1 MSVSAD
7 LNLAKVSDDEIDL
20 RSIAITLL
28 QGKFK
33 ILTFLVISVAIGAF
47 NFANT
52 KKTYQA
58 HSSVQLEA
66 RGNLGM
72 EAFALPGDD
81 KPGVATEIAIV
92 KSRMVISGA
101 VAELKLSQSLTPLRA
116 PLIGNMLAQYKLGF
130 LQHKLLTPYQ
140 RLGEVAKLEFL
151 IMPDEWRG
159 RDILLTS
166 LGSGRF
172 SLWAPDGRKY
182 EGQAG
187 VALNDKEVDLS
198 LFVSVWNAPEGREYI
213 LREVNDVVAAK
224 KIGNNLSVSELSR
237 GSSILKLSYKDSS
250 PRRSE
255 QVLDAVTRAYTKQNI
270 ERSAADTAQG
280 LAFVQSQIPI
290 AREKLNIAEKNLN
303 TFRSEAESVDLTLE
317 AESMLSQ
324 LSVLEEEFLL
334 LEAEEELLLKSYTD
348 QHPTYK
354 QFKFRKSKVE
364 DQLGLLRTGVAT
376 LPVKQQQ
383 AVNLRRELKLSSAI
397 YTQLLTRAQEIEVA
411 RAGAVGSV
419 RVIDFALA
427 SSSPIAPR
435 SSRTIA
441 LAALLGLLIG
451 VSYVLLMRLLKRGIE
466 SSLEIEALGMPV
478 YATVSQEV
486 NRLMARHGRLNI
498 LSLSD
503 PENLAVEAFRSL
515 RTALRFGLLEERRNS
530 VLFTSAAPNA
540 GKSFSA
546 VNLAVVSAQ
555 AGQRVVLIDG
565 DMRRGTIHKYFGVSK
580 SAPGFSNYL
589 SGDVGF
595 EEITTDVDV
604 PNLTVIHSGR
614 FPPNPS
620 ELLLQDR
627 AKTLFD
633 KLEEEYDLVI
643 VDSPPVLAVTDP
655 VILSRYVSMRLM
667 VVRFGDTKASEI
679 DAVTQQLAVA
689 GVKVAGA
696 ILNGFDP
703 KKAGYGYGGYG
714 GYEYGYRYSYNTKT
728 DDP

>member
-1 MSVSAD
+1 MSVTAD
-7 LNLAKVSDDEIDL
+7 LNVAKVLDDEIDL
-20 RSIAITLL
+20 RSVAITLFVD
-28 QGKFK
+28 KFK

-47 NFANT
+47 SVVNT
-52 KKTYQA
+52 EKIYQA

-66 RGNLGM
+66 RGGLGM
-72 EAFALPGDD
+72 EAFLLPGDE

-92 KSRMVISGA
+92 MSRMVISGA
-101 VAELKLSQSLTPLRA
+101 AAELKLSQSLTPLRA
-116 PLIGNMLAQYKLGF
+116 PLIGNMLANYQLGF

-166 LGSGRF
+166 LGSGKF

-182 EGQAG
+182 QGQAG

-198 LFVSVWNAPEGREYI
+198 LIVSVWNVPEGREYI
-213 LREVNDVVAAK
+213 LREVNDVFAVK
-224 KIGNNLSVSELSR
+224 KILDNLSVSELSR

-255 QVLDAVTRAYTKQNI
+255 KILDAVTRAYTKQNI
-270 ERSAADTAQG
+270 ERSAAETAQG

-290 AREKLNIAEKNLN
+290 ALGKLNIAEKNLN
-303 TFRSEAESVDLTLE
+303 TFRSEVGSVDLTSE
-317 AESMLSQ
+317 AQNILSQ
-324 LSVLEEEFLL
+324 LSVLEEEFIL

-364 DQLGLLRTGVAT
+364 DQLGLLRTEAAT
-376 LPVKQQQ
+376 LPVNQQQ
-383 AVNLRRELKLSSAI
+383 VVNLSRELKLSSAI
-397 YTQLLTRAQEIEVA
+397 YTKLLTRAQEIEVA
-411 RAGAVGSV
+411 RAGTVGSV
-419 RVIDFALA
+419 RVIDPALA

-435 SSRTIA
+435 FSLIIA

-451 VSYVLLMRLLKRGIE
+451 ASYVLLLRFFKRGIE
-466 SSLEIEALGMPV
+466 SSVEIEALGMPV
-478 YATVSQEV
+478 YATVSQETDQSIG
-486 NRLMARHGRLNI
+486 RRGRLTV
-498 LSLSD
+498 LSLSK
-503 PENLAVEAFRSL
+503 PESLAVEAFRSL
-515 RTALRFGLLEERRNS
+515 RTALHFGLLEERRNS
-530 VLFTSAAPNA
+530 LLITSAAPNA

-546 VNLAVVSAQ
+546 VNLSVVSAQ

-565 DMRRGTIHKYFGVSK
+565 DMRRGTIHKYFGIQK
-580 SAPGFSNYL
+580 SAPGFSDYL
-589 SGDVGF
+589 SGNVGF

-627 AKTLFD
+627 AKILID
-633 KLEEEYDLVI
+633 KLEKEYDLVI
-643 VDSPPVLAVTDP
+643 VDSPPILAVTDP
-655 VILSRYVSMRLM
+655 MILARYVSMRLM
-667 VVRFGDTKASEI
+667 VVRFGLTKVYDL
-679 DAVTQQLAVA
+679 DAANRQFAVA
-689 GVKVAGA
+689 GIKVAGA

-703 KKAGYGYGGYG
+703 KKAAYGYGS
-714 GYEYGYRYSYNTKT
+714 YEYGYRYSYNTKA
-728 DDP
+728 DDQ